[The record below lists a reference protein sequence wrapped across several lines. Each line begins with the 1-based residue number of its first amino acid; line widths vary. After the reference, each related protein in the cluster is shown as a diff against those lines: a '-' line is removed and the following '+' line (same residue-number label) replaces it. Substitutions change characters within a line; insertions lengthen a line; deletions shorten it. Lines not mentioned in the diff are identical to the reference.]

1 MIIDVKT
8 NAVKATFQT
17 YVKPTIDPV
26 LTPFC
31 TELTGITQEHVDGGV
46 DITVA
51 LQNAH
56 EFLRSEGLFSSEF
69 IFMSCGDFD
78 GRTVSK
84 EAKKKDLQIPS
95 YLRRWINL
103 KKAFPMN
110 KYDQSK
116 PALDFSTP

>member
-84 EAKKKDLQIPS
+84 EAKKKDLQ
-95 YLRRWINL
+95 
-103 KKAFPMN
+103 KKADKRFV
-110 KYDQSK
+110 
-116 PALDFSTP
+116 